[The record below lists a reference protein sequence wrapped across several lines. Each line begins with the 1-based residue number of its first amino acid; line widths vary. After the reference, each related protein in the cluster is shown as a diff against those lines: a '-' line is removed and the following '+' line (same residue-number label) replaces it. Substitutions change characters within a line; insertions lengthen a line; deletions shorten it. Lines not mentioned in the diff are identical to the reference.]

1 MRSTLKYGIITG
13 AVVGIFAI
21 SFFSIVNGINNS
33 EGWGMQAS
41 NIRGLSGLLTIL
53 IQATGIYV
61 AMQAIKKQQNSAL
74 SYGQALKTGILIA
87 VLTAVITAVFSF
99 IYCEFINPG
108 YAQYMIAEAQKVMIA
123 KGETQQQITADSE
136 AVRKEFSTGAQVAMA
151 LVGQFFVGTIVSLIM
166 GLFIRTKK

>member
-1 MRSTLKYGIITG
+1 MKSTLKYGLITG
-13 AVVGIFAI
+13 TVVGIFAI

-33 EGWGMQAS
+33 AGWGMQAS
-41 NIRGLSGLLTIL
+41 NIRGISGLLTIL

-61 AMQAIKKQQNSAL
+61 AMQAIKKQNNTL
-74 SYGQALKTGILIA
+74 SYGQALKTGIFIA
-87 VLTAVITAVFSF
+87 IITAIITAFFSF

-108 YAQYMIAEAQKVMIA
+108 YAQYMVAEAQKVMIA
-123 KGETQQQITADSE
+123 KGETQQQITADSV

-151 LVGQFFVGTIVSLIM
+151 LVGQFFVGTVVSLIM